1 MALKLHRRCVSC
13 HCTAQRD
20 EFWRLVRVPIA
31 KTLDPI
37 DGSEIT
43 DQSTDQHLDAK
54 RFQIQLG
61 QGMGRSAYLCK
72 KLDCLQI
79 AQKKNRLGR
88 SLRVPI
94 PTEIFEI
101 LKTHLSTASTD

>member
-13 HCTAQRD
+13 HCVAPRE

-31 KTLDPI
+31 KTPEPA
-37 DGSEIT
+37 DGKEIV
-43 DQSTDQHLDAK
+43 DQSADNQS
-54 RFQIQLG
+54 FQIQLG

-101 LKTHLSTASTD
+101 LKTRLNSASEY